1 MSPSKRFAVKDS
13 LTQEE
18 LQKGFKYFVGDGIC
32 SQSMVTLTQGAILVG
47 FALKLGA
54 SNSVIGLLSAIIAL
68 TQLIQIPAIYV
79 VERFRVRRAICV
91 FASATSRTFLLLIAA
106 IPFLFS
112 AQFAVA
118 FLLIALFLN
127 TGIGSIASC
136 SWNSWMHDLIPHDQ
150 LGSLF
155 SKRIALAMAISIPL
169 FIASGFIVDYSKT
182 IFPTFELTGY
192 SILFI
197 SGFAAGM
204 IGLYFLSHIPETR
217 LVPAEKNQ
225 KFLRQIFQPFQDT
238 NFKKL
243 IVFLGVWNFAV
254 NLASPFFTVYLLNVL
269 GFEMS
274 TVIIFNVLSLLMN
287 IAFLQLW
294 GRFSD
299 RFSNKS
305 VMGVCGPLFIICIF
319 LFPFTTVPGFY
330 ILTIPLLVAIYL
342 FIGISTAGITLASQ
356 NIGLKLAPRG
366 KATAYLAANSFVSSL
381 AAGFSPVLGGVLAD
395 VLAGARLSWT
405 WTTSNGQLSF
415 QTLSL
420 NNWGIVFIIAV
431 LIGIYSIHRL
441 AMVQEAGEVKEE
453 VVVRE
458 LVHEVR
464 KGIRNASSAVGL
476 QRMIEFPYTLIRRL
490 KPSASAKPSENKG
503 KVTKEGQ
510 DEATAEKSG
519 ENRET
524 AQDHKDR

>member
-1 MSPSKRFAVKDS
+1 MSTSKRFAVKDS
-13 LTQEE
+13 LTEEE
-18 LQKGFKYFVGDGIC
+18 LRKGFKYFVGDGIC

-68 TQLIQIPAIYV
+68 TQLIQIPSIYL
-79 VERFRVRRAICV
+79 VERFKVRRAICV
-91 FASATSRTFLLLIAA
+91 SASAGSRILLLFMGT

-112 AQFAVA
+112 AQLGVI
-118 FLLIALFLN
+118 FLLIALLLN
-127 TGIGSIASC
+127 TGIGSISSC

-155 SKRIALAMAISIPL
+155 SKRIALAIAVSIPVFL
-169 FIASGFIVDYSKT
+169 ASGFLVDYSK
-182 IFPTFELTGY
+182 ILFPTFELFGY
-192 SILFI
+192 SILFF
-197 SGFAAGM
+197 SGFAVGM
-204 IGLYFLSHIPETR
+204 VGLYFLSHIPETR
-217 LVPAEKNQ
+217 MSPGDKDQ
-225 KFLRQIFQPFQDT
+225 KFLRQILQPFKDL
-238 NFKKL
+238 NFRKL
-243 IVFLGVWNFAV
+243 IVFLAVWNFAV
-254 NLASPFFTVYLLNVL
+254 NLASPFFTVYLLVVL

-274 TVIIFNVLSLLMN
+274 TVIIFNVLSLVMN

-319 LFPFTTVPGFY
+319 LFPFTTMPGFY
-330 ILTIPLLVAIYL
+330 ILTIPLLFAIYL

-366 KATAYLAANSFVSSL
+366 KATAYLAANSFISSL
-381 AAGFSPVLGGVLAD
+381 AAGFSPVIGGVLAD
-395 VLAGARLSWT
+395 TLAGARLSWT
-405 WTTSNGQLSF
+405 WSTANGQLSF
-415 QTLSL
+415 QTLNL

-431 LIGIYSIHRL
+431 LIGVYSIHRL

-476 QRMIEFPYTLIRRL
+476 QRMIEFPYALIRRL
-490 KPSASAKPSENKG
+490 KPGAPAKPSEKKG
-503 KVTKEGQ
+503 KVSHESP
-510 DEATAEKSG
+510 DEADAAESS
-519 ENRET
+519 ENQET
-524 AQDHKDR
+524 TQDYEDQ

>member
-13 LTQEE
+13 LTQDE

-68 TQLIQIPAIYV
+68 TQLIQIPAIYI

-91 FASATSRTFLLLIAA
+91 FASASSRTFLLLIAS

-118 FLLIALFLN
+118 FLLVALLLN
-127 TGIGSIASC
+127 TGIGSISSC
-136 SWNSWMHDLIPHDQ
+136 SWNSWMHDLIPHEQ

-155 SKRIALAMAISIPL
+155 SKRIVLATAVSIPL
-169 FIASGFIVDYSKT
+169 FIASGFIVDYSKAL
-182 IFPTFELTGY
+182 FPTFELTGY

-197 SGFAAGM
+197 SGFAMGI

-225 KFLRQIFQPFQDT
+225 KFLKQIFQPFQDM
-238 NFKKL
+238 NFRKL

-319 LFPFTTVPGFY
+319 LFPFTTMPGFY
-330 ILTIPLLVAIYL
+330 LLTIPLLVAIYL

-366 KATAYLAANSFVSSL
+366 KATAYLAANSFVSSVS
-381 AAGFSPVLGGVLAD
+381 AGFSPVLGGVLAD
-395 VLAGARLSWT
+395 FLAGARLSWTWT

-415 QTLSL
+415 QTLIL
-420 NNWGIVFIIAV
+420 NNWGIVFIIAA
-431 LIGIYSIHRL
+431 LIGVYSIHRL

-458 LVHEVR
+458 LMHEVR

-490 KPSASAKPSENKG
+490 KPSATAKPLKKSE
-503 KVTKEGQ
+503 KVSPESH
-510 DEATAEKSG
+510 DEAATEESD
-519 ENRET
+519 ENQEIT
-524 AQDHKDR
+524 